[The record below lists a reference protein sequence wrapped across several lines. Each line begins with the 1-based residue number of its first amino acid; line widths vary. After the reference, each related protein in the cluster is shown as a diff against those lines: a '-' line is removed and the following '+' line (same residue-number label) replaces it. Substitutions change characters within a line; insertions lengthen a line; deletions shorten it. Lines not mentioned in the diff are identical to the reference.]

1 MLTVNFRISDALVAL
16 LATASVAHAQT
27 PAPAPAQP
35 QGQDMSGMQGMSG
48 MSGMDHDKMKMDG
61 MSGSG
66 MEGMEKGMKMKGK
79 MGGCMKMKGMDM
91 SNGHAMAPSDHKMK
105 MGCGD
110 KESGMKMPMGPQSM
124 PDAVHQ
130 R

>member
-1 MLTVNFRISDALVAL
+1 MLTINFRSSALLVAL
-16 LATASVAHAQT
+16 LATVSVAHAQT
-27 PAPAPAQP
+27 PVPAPAQP

-61 MSGSG
+61 MPGSG
-66 MEGMEKGMKMKGK
+66 MKGAEKGMKMKGK
-79 MGGCMKMKGMDM
+79 MGGCMKMKGMAM
-91 SNGHAMAPSDHKMK
+91 PNGQAMAPSDHKMK

-110 KESGMKMPMGPQSM
+110 MGDGMKMPMGPQSM
-124 PDAVHQ
+124 PNAVHQ

>member
-1 MLTVNFRISDALVAL
+1 MLTVNFRISAALVAL

-35 QGQDMSGMQGMSG
+35 QGQDMSGMQ
-48 MSGMDHDKMKMDG
+48 G